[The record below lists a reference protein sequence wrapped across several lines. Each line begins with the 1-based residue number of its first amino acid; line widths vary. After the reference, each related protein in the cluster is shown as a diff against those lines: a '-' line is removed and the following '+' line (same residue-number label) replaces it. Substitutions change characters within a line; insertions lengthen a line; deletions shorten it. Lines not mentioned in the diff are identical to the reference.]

1 MFYFVSQG
9 VSIAFAAGA
18 QPGPFTSFLIGRTL
32 ATGWRKSIILALTPL
47 VTDVPI
53 ILVAVVVLKQFPP
66 ELIRGIQLVGGL
78 YLLWIAYGSWRQ
90 YRAGKA
96 SFKPEANAPEGEST
110 AKTLA
115 QGAVMGWVSPG
126 PYIFWATINGPLL
139 IQGLNESVGMGIAF
153 LLAFYGTFIGIL
165 SVYVLVFDR
174 LRRIDE
180 RVTRGIFLLTLIVM
194 VLFGLRL
201 IGQGLGVIAA

>member
-18 QPGPFTSFLIGRTL
+18 QPGPFTSFLISRTL
-32 ATGWRKSIILALTPL
+32 AQGWRKSIILALTPL

-53 ILVAVVVLKQFPP
+53 VLVVLLILKQFPP
-66 ELIRGIQLVGGL
+66 ELVRVIKLVGGL

-90 YRAGKA
+90 FRAGNT
-96 SFKPEANAPEGEST
+96 SFKADTTASDDVST
-110 AKTLA
+110 RKTLLE
-115 QGAVMGWVSPG
+115 GAVMGWVSPG

-139 IQGLNESVGMGIAF
+139 IQGLNQSVLMGLAF

-165 SVYVLVFDR
+165 TAYIFIFDR

-180 RVTRGIFLLTLIVM
+180 RMTRAIFLVTLVIM

-201 IGQGLGVIAA
+201 IG

>member
-1 MFYFVSQG
+1 
-9 VSIAFAAGA
+9 
-18 QPGPFTSFLIGRTL
+18 
-32 ATGWRKSIILALTPL
+32 
-47 VTDVPI
+47 
-53 ILVAVVVLKQFPP
+53 
-66 ELIRGIQLVGGL
+66 
-78 YLLWIAYGSWRQ
+78 
-90 YRAGKA
+90 
-96 SFKPEANAPEGEST
+96 
-110 AKTLA
+110 LA

-139 IQGLNESVGMGIAF
+139 IQGLNESAVMGVAF

-180 RVTRGIFLLTLIVM
+180 RVTRGIFLLTLVVM

-201 IGQGLGVIAA
+201 MGQGIGIVTG